1 MNELEKI
8 LEHMNPAQAAV
19 SVALA
24 ARNLFALLNEQER
37 REFIEHMIG
46 DPGEDKVVGMVHL

>member
-8 LEHMNPAQAAV
+8 LERMDPAQAAV

-24 ARNLFALLNEQER
+24 ARSLFALLNEQER